1 MNAKTSSPG
10 LGRGIPNLSQIL
22 RESRQKLDDRVE
34 RLQLSFKNLLSNK
47 HNQIE
52 RISLRPYYIK
62 NIIDKQSESLKNLT
76 LRMGSVSID
85 SVLARGFAWIKN
97 AKGRTVYNLE
107 QAKQSP
113 TLEINFIDGKIKP
126 NPQERKMTY
135 KAICSIIFSTLL
147 FSSHTAQALT
157 LCGKPAQGE
166 ILSAYAP
173 EQSKPN

>member
-1 MNAKTSSPG
+1 MTHYLNERKNILTG

-22 RESRQKLDDRVE
+22 QESRQKLDDRTE
-34 RLQLSFKNLLSNK
+34 RLHLSFKNLLSNK

-62 NIIDKQSESLKNLT
+62 NIIEKQSESLKSLA
-76 LRMGSVSID
+76 LRMESVSID

-113 TLEINFIDGKIKP
+113 TLEINFIDGKIK
-126 NPQERKMTY
+126 T
-135 KAICSIIFSTLL
+135 
-147 FSSHTAQALT
+147 
-157 LCGKPAQGE
+157 KPAGKKNDLQGD
-166 ILSAYAP
+166 LFD
-173 EQSKPN
+173 NF